1 MPYFWKV
8 KPRQKI
14 RVLVALMSVALAGVI
29 IIQFLY
35 IKSALQL
42 KEEQFDRTVNHAL
55 LSVSV
60 DLENKYGLHLV
71 TEKLEEDSTAR
82 KAIMKQ
88 DPGFYKFMVSVNQHK
103 HPRRVTTSGM
113 DENNGTEVNAMA
125 DNTEGEEEANMR
137 DEEEA
142 HKTVHIEVNGTDGSV
157 IKVMD
162 ISDGQKQE
170 TVISET
176 RADKSSPIPP
186 VVLPPAPVA
195 PPAPPQPPTQA
206 GAMKSAM
213 DTQSCKL
220 MNIVKSAADEWAMSQ
235 MSQQD
240 IVDVIDSQ
248 KINDAIRNEFAKH
261 GLPLNYV
268 FATYCVPGDTLMINK
283 NSSHSSIKDF
293 SYQSPLLANDFIK
306 AGSLLLIDFP
316 GHFRY
321 LFASLGGLLL
331 LSLFFT
337 ASIIAAFAYSMHV
350 ILQQKK
356 LSEVTNDFI
365 NNMTHELKTPLATI
379 SMTADTLGLNTVSS
393 NPGMVNEYSGLV
405 KNEVRKLSGHVD
417 RILSA
422 ALIEK
427 NGHEKTSEV
436 VCLNDLLA
444 DEVKVFEPVVHQQ
457 NGKIEMLLP
466 EEDIKVRANK
476 DMLRSIVCN
485 LLDNAVKYSKDKPVI
500 KISLKQV
507 LGNLWMCVEDNGI
520 GISKADQKMIF
531 EKFYRASTGN
541 RHDVKGFGLGLNFVQ
556 SALSQLNGKV
566 WVESELGKGSR
577 FFVEFPIQ

>member
-1 MPYFWKV
+1 M
-8 KPRQKI
+8 QKI
-14 RVLVALMSVALAGVI
+14 RILAVLMSVALAGVI
-29 IIQFLY
+29 VIQFLY
-35 IKSALQL
+35 IKSALQI

-103 HPRRVTTSGM
+103 HVRKPVADSLDESNDEGGNKNM
-113 DENNGTEVNAMA
+113 DVEQNADDEGGT
-125 DNTEGEEEANMR
+125 R
-137 DEEEA
+137 
-142 HKTVHIEVNGTDGSV
+142 KTVHIEVNGTDGSI

-162 ISDGQKQE
+162 ITDGQKQE
-170 TVISET
+170 MIFSNVTTDRSV
-176 RADKSSPIPP
+176 AAMP
-186 VVLPPAPVA
+186 VVAAAAPVPPMA
-195 PPAPPQPPTQA
+195 PPAPPVPPTQA
-206 GAMKSAM
+206 SMMKSAL
-213 DTQSCKL
+213 DTQSNKL

-283 NSSHSSIKDF
+283 TASHNALKDF

-306 AGSLLLIDFP
+306 AGSLLLVDFP
-316 GHFRY
+316 GHFSY

-337 ASIIAAFAYSMHV
+337 LSIIVAFAYSMHV

-379 SMTADTLGLNTVSS
+379 SMTADTLGLNTVST
-393 NPGMVNEYSGLV
+393 NPGMVSEYSGLV
-405 KNEVRKLSGHVD
+405 KNEVKKLSGHVD

-427 NGHEKTSEV
+427 NGHEKTGEL

-444 DEVKVFEPVVHQQ
+444 DEVKVFEPVVQQQ
-457 NGKIEMLLP
+457 NGKIEMNLP
-466 EEDIKVRANK
+466 AESVQVRANK
-476 DMLRSIVCN
+476 DMLRSIIGN
-485 LLDNAVKYSKDKPVI
+485 LLDNAVKYSHEKPVI
-500 KISLKQV
+500 SITLKRV

-577 FFVEFPIQ
+577 FYVEFPVQ